1 MKKIISI
8 LLAAVLCLSLLAVA
22 ETEAAKEQG
31 VYVLMN
37 IPYDK
42 FYASE
47 VSVTEGLDTVSSATL
62 NKPRTGGLAGG
73 SYHVNSDDTDIT
85 GVIFPVYVR
94 DLSRLSSYT
103 KITD

>member
-73 SYHVNSDDTDIT
+73 SYHVDPAGSDIS
-85 GVIFPVYVR
+85 GVIFPVYVE
-94 DLSRLSSYT
+94 DANIL
-103 KITD
+103 